1 MTGPH
6 ARRAMLG
13 SVLAVVL
20 GLAVAGAASPRF
32 PLGFSAPGSDGLPD
46 GWKPLHFGRRD
57 PTQYTVVEDGPAMA
71 VKAES
76 RRAASGLY
84 REVTVDL
91 VAHPVLTWRWKIDH
105 IIPSGDERRRDGDD
119 YAARVYVMFGAG
131 DRSAFR
137 RGADRLFDALRG
149 SRLPQHAITY
159 VWANRLTKGRSIDS
173 PYTRRVKMVAV
184 ESGSAHTGH
193 WRPARVHVGDDYRRL
208 FGAPPPPLQAV
219 AIMTDTD
226 NTGSDAIAYYAD
238 LAFEA
243 AP

>member
-1 MTGPH
+1 
-6 ARRAMLG
+6 MLG
-13 SVLAVVL
+13 SVLAVVF
-20 GLAVAGAASPRF
+20 GLIVAGAASPRY
-32 PLGFSAPGSDGLPD
+32 PLGFSAPGSDGLPE
-46 GWKPLHFGRRD
+46 GWKPLHFGRRS
-57 PTQYTVVEDGPAMA
+57 PTQYTVVEDGAAMA

-84 REVTVDL
+84 REVSVNL
-91 VAHPVLTWRWKIDH
+91 AAHPVLAWRWKIDH
-105 IIPSGDERRRDGDD
+105 IIPAGDESRRDGDD
-119 YAARVYVMFGAG
+119 YAARVYVMFGSS

-149 SRLPQHAITY
+149 PRLPQHAITY
-159 VWANRLTKGRSIDS
+159 VWANHLAQGRSIDS

-184 ESGSAHTGH
+184 ESGPALAGA
-193 WRPARVHVGDDYRRL
+193 WRPARVYVGDDYRRL
-208 FGAPPPPLQAV
+208 FGTPPPPLQAV

-226 NTGSDAIAYYAD
+226 NTGSTAVAYYAD